1 MEGISKKMTDK
12 KLGSSDEVTEY
23 INLLTNKIELMEK
36 ARIISQELISKLKA
50 QIELLKEQNE
60 LLKAKKE

>member
-12 KLGSSDEVTEY
+12 KLGSSDEAEY
-23 INLLTNKIELMEK
+23 IDLLTNKIELLEK

-60 LLKAKKE
+60 LLKTKKE